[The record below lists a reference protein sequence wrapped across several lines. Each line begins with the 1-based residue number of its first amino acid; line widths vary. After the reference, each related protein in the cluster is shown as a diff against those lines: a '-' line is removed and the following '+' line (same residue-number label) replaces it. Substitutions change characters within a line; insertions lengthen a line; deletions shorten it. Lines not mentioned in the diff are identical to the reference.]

1 VITTLLVANRGEIAR
16 RIFRTAA
23 AMGIGTV
30 AVYAEGDAGSPFV
43 AEADRAVALPGR
55 TAAQTYLNIE
65 ALLAAAA
72 AAGADAVHPG
82 YGFLSERAGFAR
94 AVTAA
99 GLTWVGP
106 PAEVIEVMGDK
117 LAAKRLLADVGVPV
131 LESWE
136 VAGDDLPDLSS
147 VPLPLIVKAAM
158 GGGGK
163 GMRVIGAGPGAADA
177 TAPDTTTS
185 HGTKS
190 DDAGGRGAALDT
202 TIPYSTT
209 SDSAGGAPGMAEA
222 IAAARREAMAAFGD
236 GRVFL
241 ERYVTG
247 ARHVEIQILAD
258 GHGGLVHCFEREC
271 SVQRRH
277 QKIIE
282 ECPSP
287 AVDAGLRHRMGAAA
301 LAAAKAIGYLGAG
314 TVEFL
319 LEPSGEFW
327 FLEVN
332 TRLQVEHPVTE
343 AVTGVDL
350 VREQLLVAQG
360 LPLSVTQDGLAI
372 NGHAIEARLY
382 AEDPA
387 AGFLP
392 SAGTLHDWAPAAAP
406 PCRWESGV
414 AAGGVVGVEFDP
426 MLAKVIAH
434 APARTEAARALALAL
449 ERSRIRGVTT
459 NRDFLVAALR
469 HPDFLAGRTTTAFIE
484 ASGVPL
490 VRQPPEAE
498 LHTAAAGAALAA
510 QAARRA
516 AAPVL
521 ATLPSGWRNTVMP
534 PERAEFRHGQDRLVV
549 SYARQRNGR
558 FAVTVTGAGPVPAGD
573 PRPGE
578 PMTVTGAGPVQAGDP
593 GPGEPMTVTG
603 AGPVPAGDPGPG
615 EPGRASPGSP
625 PTAASAATSAP
636 AGWLV
641 TVHHAG
647 DGWIDFESEGR
658 RHRLH
663 VLAVGDQV
671 WVQGPDGDVALTAVP
686 RFPAAERGGAVAGGL
701 VAPMP
706 GTVLAVHVAPG
717 EPVAAGQL
725 VMIVEAMKMEHRIT
739 APHAGTVTE
748 VRARPGDQVSGGD
761 LVAVLDGSI

>member
-1 VITTLLVANRGEIAR
+1 MITTLLVANRGEIAR

-30 AVYAEGDAGSPFV
+30 AVYAEGDAGAPFV
-43 AEADRAVALPGR
+43 TEADRAVALPGR
-55 TAAQTYLNIE
+55 TAAQTYLNID

-82 YGFLSERAGFAR
+82 YGFLSERAGFAA

-131 LESWE
+131 LESWA
-136 VAGDDLPDLSS
+136 VTGDDLPDLSG

-163 GMRVIGAGPGAADA
+163 GMRVVGAHAE
-177 TAPDTTTS
+177 
-185 HGTKS
+185 
-190 DDAGGRGAALDT
+190 L
-202 TIPYSTT
+202 
-209 SDSAGGAPGMAEA
+209 AEA
-222 IAAARREAMAAFGD
+222 VAAARREAAAAFGD
-236 GRVFL
+236 GTVFL
-241 ERYVTG
+241 ERYITD
-247 ARHVEIQILAD
+247 ARHVEIQVLAD

-271 SVQRRH
+271 SIQRRH

-287 AVDAGLRHRMGAAA
+287 AVDADLRERMGAAA
-301 LAAAKAIGYLGAG
+301 LAAAKAVGYLGAG
-314 TVEFL
+314 TVEFV
-319 LEPSGEFW
+319 LEPSGDFW

-360 LPLSVTQDGLAI
+360 LPLSVTQDGLTI

-392 SAGTLHDWAPAAAP
+392 ATGTLVDWCPATAP
-406 PCRWESGV
+406 PCRWDAGV
-414 AAGGVVGVEFDP
+414 AAGSVVGVEFDP

-434 APARTEAARALALAL
+434 APTRGEAALALAL
-449 ERSRIRGVTT
+449 ALQRSRIRGVTT

-469 HPDFLAGRTTTAFIE
+469 HPDFLAGRTTTSFIE
-484 ASGVPL
+484 RSGVPL
-490 VRQPPEAE
+490 ARRPSPTE
-498 LHTAAAGAALAA
+498 LRAAAIGAALAA
-510 QAARRA
+510 QAAARA

-534 PERAEFRHGQDRLVV
+534 PERAEYRHEQGTVAVD
-549 SYARQRNGR
+549 YARQRDGR
-558 FAVTVTGAGPVPAGD
+558 FAVTVTGAGLAPDGA
-573 PRPGE
+573 REPGQPGAASSE
-578 PMTVTGAGPVQAGDP
+578 PGHDAITGPGTASPDGLGPTTPGSAAP
-593 GPGEPMTVTG
+593 GPGSAAPDSAAPG
-603 AGPVPAGDPGPG
+603 SAAGPVPA
-615 EPGRASPGSP
+615 
-625 PTAASAATSAP
+625 ATSATPGAP
-636 AGWLV
+636 APPPSLVTVQHASQV
-641 TVHHAG
+641 TVHHTG
-647 DGWIDFESEGR
+647 DGWIDFEAGGR

-663 VLAVGDQV
+663 VLTAGDQV

-686 RFPAAERGGAVAGGL
+686 RFPESERGEAVAGGL

-706 GTVLAVHVAPG
+706 GTVLAVHVAAG
-717 EPVAAGQL
+717 DTVAQGQL
-725 VMIVEAMKMEHRIT
+725 LMIVEAMKMEHRIV
-739 APHAGTVTE
+739 APAAGTVGE
-748 VRARPGDQVSGGD
+748 VRAHPGDQVSGGD
-761 LVAVLDGSI
+761 LLAVLDESP

>member
-16 RIFRTAA
+16 RIVRTAA

-30 AVYAEGDAGSPFV
+30 AVYAEGDAGAPFV

-55 TAAQTYLNIE
+55 TAAQTYLNIG

-82 YGFLSERAGFAR
+82 YGFLSERADFAR

-131 LESWE
+131 LPSWE
-136 VAGDDLPDLSS
+136 VAGDDLPALDGAG
-147 VPLPLIVKAAM
+147 LPLIVKAAA
-158 GGGGK
+158 GGGGR
-163 GMRVIGAGPGAADA
+163 GMRVVAEPGELAGAV
-177 TAPDTTTS
+177 
-185 HGTKS
+185 
-190 DDAGGRGAALDT
+190 
-202 TIPYSTT
+202 
-209 SDSAGGAPGMAEA
+209 
-222 IAAARREAMAAFGD
+222 AAARREAAAAFGD
-236 GRVFL
+236 GTVFC
-241 ERYVTG
+241 ERYITD
-247 ARHVEIQILAD
+247 ARHVEIQVLAD
-258 GHGGLVHCFEREC
+258 SHGNLVHCFEREC

-287 AVDAGLRHRMGAAA
+287 AVDAGLRQRMGAAA
-301 LAAAKAIGYLGAG
+301 LAAAKAAGYLGAG
-314 TVEFL
+314 TVEFV

-392 SAGTLHDWAPAAAP
+392 ATGTLLDWCPATAP

-414 AAGGVVGVEFDP
+414 AAGSVVGVEFDP

-434 APARTEAARALALAL
+434 APARTEAALALALAL
-449 ERSRIRGVTT
+449 QRSRIRGVTT

-484 ASGVPL
+484 RSGVPL
-490 VRQPPEAE
+490 ARQPSPAE
-498 LHTAAAGAALAA
+498 LRTAATGAALAA

-516 AAPVL
+516 VAPVL
-521 ATLPSGWRNTVMP
+521 ATLPSGWRNSVMP
-534 PERAEFRHGQDRLVV
+534 PERAGFRHGAGAVVV
-549 SYARQRNGR
+549 SYARQRDGR
-558 FAVTVTGAGPVPAGD
+558 FTVTVTGAGPD
-573 PRPGE
+573 PD
-578 PMTVTGAGPVQAGDP
+578 GDP
-593 GPGEPMTVTG
+593 GSGEP
-603 AGPVPAGDPGPG
+603 
-615 EPGRASPGSP
+615 
-625 PTAASAATSAP
+625 
-636 AGWLV
+636 V
-641 TVHHAG
+641 TVYQAG
-647 DGWIDFESEGR
+647 DGWIDFGSGGR

-663 VLAVGDQV
+663 VLTAGDRV

-686 RFPAAERGGAVAGGL
+686 RFPDTERGETVAGGL

-706 GTVLAVHVAPG
+706 GTVLAVHVAAG
-717 EPVAAGQL
+717 DTVAAGGL

-739 APHAGTVTE
+739 APHAGTVAE

-761 LVAVLDGSI
+761 LLAVLDEGS

>member
-1 VITTLLVANRGEIAR
+1 
-16 RIFRTAA
+16 
-23 AMGIGTV
+23 MGIGTV
-30 AVYAEGDAGSPFV
+30 AVYAEGDAGAPFV
-43 AEADRAVALPGR
+43 TEADRAVALPGR

-65 ALLAAAA
+65 ALLEAAA

-106 PAEVIEVMGDK
+106 PAEVIETMGDK

-136 VAGDDLPDLSS
+136 VTGDDLPDVSG

-163 GMRVIGAGPGAADA
+163 GMRVVTGPGELADA
-177 TAPDTTTS
+177 V
-185 HGTKS
+185 
-190 DDAGGRGAALDT
+190 
-202 TIPYSTT
+202 
-209 SDSAGGAPGMAEA
+209 
-222 IAAARREAMAAFGD
+222 AAARREASAAFGD
-236 GRVFL
+236 GTVFL
-241 ERYVTG
+241 ERYITD
-247 ARHVEIQILAD
+247 ARHVEIQVLAD

-271 SVQRRH
+271 SIQRRH

-287 AVDAGLRHRMGAAA
+287 AVDPGLRERMGAAA
-301 LAAAKAIGYLGAG
+301 LAAAKAVGYLGAG
-314 TVEFL
+314 TVEFV
-319 LEPSGEFW
+319 LEPSGDFW

-372 NGHAIEARLY
+372 DGHAIEARLY

-392 SAGTLHDWAPAAAP
+392 ATGTLVDWFPAAAP
-406 PCRWESGV
+406 PCRWDAGV
-414 AAGGVVGVEFDP
+414 ETGSVVGVEFDP

-434 APARTEAARALALAL
+434 APARGEAALALAL
-449 ERSRIRGVTT
+449 ALQRSRIRGVTT

-469 HPDFLAGRTTTAFIE
+469 HPDFLAGRTTTSFIE
-484 ASGVPL
+484 RSAVPL
-490 VRQPPEAE
+490 ARRPSPAE
-498 LHTAAAGAALAA
+498 LRTAAIGAALAA
-510 QAARRA
+510 QAATRA

-521 ATLPSGWRNTVMP
+521 ATLPSGWRNSVMP
-534 PERAEFRHGQDRLVV
+534 PERAEYRHGQDTVVV
-549 SYARQRNGR
+549 SYASQRDGR
-558 FAVTVTGAGPVPAGD
+558 FAVTLTGAGPAPD
-573 PRPGE
+573 
-578 PMTVTGAGPVQAGDP
+578 GAGGSG
-593 GPGEPMTVTG
+593 GPAAASP
-603 AGPVPAGDPGPG
+603 
-615 EPGRASPGSP
+615 EPGHDGTTVPGAAALDSA
-625 PTAASAATSAP
+625 AASATPDAP
-636 AGWLV
+636 ARPACLV

-647 DGWIDFESEGR
+647 DGWIDFEAGGR
-658 RHRLH
+658 RHRVH
-663 VLAVGDQV
+663 VLAAGDQV

-686 RFPAAERGGAVAGGL
+686 RFAESDRGEAVAGGL

-706 GTVLAVHVAPG
+706 GTVLAVHVGPG
-717 EPVAAGQL
+717 DTVAQGQL
-725 VMIVEAMKMEHRIT
+725 LMIVEAMKMEHRIT
-739 APHAGTVTE
+739 APRTGTVSE
-748 VRARPGDQVSGGD
+748 VRVRPGDQVNGGD
-761 LVAVLDGSI
+761 LLAVLDEAP

>member
-1 VITTLLVANRGEIAR
+1 MITTLLVANRGEIAR
-16 RIFRTAA
+16 RIVRTAA

-43 AEADRAVALPGR
+43 TEADRAVALPGR
-55 TAAQTYLNIE
+55 TAAQTYLNVE

-82 YGFLSERAGFAR
+82 YGFLSEQAGFAR

-106 PAEVIEVMGDK
+106 PAEVIETMGDK
-117 LAAKRLLADVGVPV
+117 LAAKRLLVGVGVPV

-136 VAGDDLPDLSS
+136 VTGDDLPDLSG

-163 GMRVIGAGPGAADA
+163 GMRVIGTGPGAA
-177 TAPDTTTS
+177 
-185 HGTKS
+185 GG
-190 DDAGGRGAALDT
+190 AGGPDL
-202 TIPYSTT
+202 
-209 SDSAGGAPGMAEA
+209 AEA
-222 IAAARREAMAAFGD
+222 VAAARREAAAAFGD
-236 GRVFL
+236 GTVFL
-241 ERYVTG
+241 ERYITD

-271 SVQRRH
+271 SIQRRH

-287 AVDAGLRHRMGAAA
+287 AVDPGLRERMGAAA
-301 LAAAKAIGYLGAG
+301 LAAAKAVGYLGAG
-314 TVEFL
+314 TVEFV
-319 LEPSGEFW
+319 LEPSGDFW

-372 NGHAIEARLY
+372 EGHAIEARLY

-392 SAGTLHDWAPAAAP
+392 ATGTLVDWCPATAP
-406 PCRWESGV
+406 PCRWDAGV
-414 AAGGVVGVEFDP
+414 TAGSVVGVEFDP

-434 APARTEAARALALAL
+434 APTRGEAARALALAL
-449 ERSRIRGVTT
+449 QRSRIRGVTT

-469 HPDFLAGRTTTAFIE
+469 HPDFLAGRTTTSFIE
-484 ASGVPL
+484 RSAVPL
-490 VRQPPEAE
+490 ARWPSPAE
-498 LHTAAAGAALAA
+498 LRTAAIGAALAA
-510 QAARRA
+510 QAAARA

-521 ATLPSGWRNTVMP
+521 ATLPSGWRNSVMP
-534 PERAEFRHGQDRLVV
+534 PQRARYRHGLDTVVV
-549 SYARQRNGR
+549 SYASRRDGR
-558 FAVTVTGAGPVPAGD
+558 FAVTVTGAGL
-573 PRPGE
+573 E
-578 PMTVTGAGPVQAGDP
+578 PDGTPESA
-593 GPGEPMTVTG
+593 EP
-603 AGPVPAGDPGPG
+603 
-615 EPGRASPGSP
+615 
-625 PTAASAATSAP
+625 
-636 AGWLV
+636 V

-647 DGWIDFESEGR
+647 DGWIEFDAGGQ

-663 VLAVGDQV
+663 VLAAGDQV

-686 RFPAAERGGAVAGGL
+686 RFPGSDRGDAVAGGL

-717 EPVAAGQL
+717 DTVAQGQL
-725 VMIVEAMKMEHRIT
+725 LMTVEAMKMEHRIT
-739 APHAGTVTE
+739 APAAGTVSE
-748 VRARPGDQVSGGD
+748 VRARPGDQVNGGD
-761 LVAVLDGSI
+761 LLAVLDEAS

>member
-1 VITTLLVANRGEIAR
+1 MITTLLVANRGEIAR
-16 RIFRTAA
+16 RIIRTAG
-23 AMGIGTV
+23 AMGMRTV
-30 AVYAEGDAGSPFV
+30 AVYADPDAGAPYV

-55 TAAQTYLNIE
+55 TAAQTYLNIG

-94 AVTAA
+94 AVAGA

-106 PAEVIEVMGDK
+106 PAEVIEAMGDK
-117 LAAKRLLADVGVPV
+117 LAAKRLLAEVGVPV

-136 VAGDDLPDLSS
+136 VAGETLPDLAG
-147 VPLPLIVKAAM
+147 VPLPLIVKAAA

-163 GMRVIGAGPGAADA
+163 GMRIVGAGPGAA
-177 TAPDTTTS
+177 
-185 HGTKS
+185 G
-190 DDAGGRGAALDT
+190 
-202 TIPYSTT
+202 
-209 SDSAGGAPGMAEA
+209 SAGASPELADA
-222 IAAARREAMAAFGD
+222 VAAARREAAAAFGD
-236 GRVFL
+236 GTVFL
-241 ERYVTG
+241 ERYITG
-247 ARHVEIQILAD
+247 ARHVEIQVLAD
-258 GHGGLVHCFEREC
+258 SHGGVVHCFEREC
-271 SVQRRH
+271 SIQRRH
-277 QKIIE
+277 QKVIE

-287 AVDAGLRHRMGAAA
+287 AVDAGLRDRMGAAA
-301 LAAAKAIGYLGAG
+301 LAAAKAVGYLGAG
-314 TVEFL
+314 TVEFVL
-319 LEPSGEFW
+319 APSGDFW

-360 LPLSVTQDGLAI
+360 LPLSVTQDALAM

-392 SAGTLHDWAPAAAP
+392 ATGTLVDWCPAAAP
-406 PCRWESGV
+406 PCRWDSGV
-414 AAGGVVGVEFDP
+414 AAGSAVGVEFDP

-434 APARTEAARALALAL
+434 APARTEAALGLALAL
-449 ERSRIRGVTT
+449 ERSRIRGVST

-469 HPDFLAGRTTTAFIE
+469 HPEFLGGHTTTSFIE
-484 ASGVPL
+484 DTGVALARRPS
-490 VRQPPEAE
+490 PAE
-498 LHTAAAGAALAA
+498 LRTAATGAALAA
-510 QAARRA
+510 QATRRA

-534 PERAEFRHGQDRLVV
+534 PERAEFRHGPDTVVV
-549 SYARQRNGR
+549 SYARQRDGR
-558 FAVTVTGAGPVPAGD
+558 FAVTVTGAAPVPNGAPGSGESVTVAGAA
-573 PRPGE
+573 PVLGGAPESGE
-578 PMTVTGAGPVQAGDP
+578 P
-593 GPGEPMTVTG
+593 
-603 AGPVPAGDPGPG
+603 
-615 EPGRASPGSP
+615 
-625 PTAASAATSAP
+625 
-636 AGWLV
+636 V

-647 DGWIDFESEGR
+647 DGRIDFTSGGQ

-663 VLAVGDQV
+663 VFAAGDRV

-686 RFPAAERGGAVAGGL
+686 RFPDAEHGGTVAGGL

-706 GTVLAVHVAPG
+706 GTVLAVHAAAG
-717 EPVAAGQL
+717 DTVAAGQL
-725 VMIVEAMKMEHRIT
+725 LMIMEAMKMEHRIT
-739 APHAGTVTE
+739 APRAGTLRE

-761 LVAVLDGSI
+761 LLAVLDEAP

>member
-1 VITTLLVANRGEIAR
+1 
-16 RIFRTAA
+16 
-23 AMGIGTV
+23 M
-30 AVYAEGDAGSPFV
+30 
-43 AEADRAVALPGR
+43 ALPGR
-55 TAAQTYLNIE
+55 TAAQTYLNID

-72 AAGADAVHPG
+72 ATGADAVHPG

-136 VAGDDLPDLSS
+136 VTGDGLPDLSGAG
-147 VPLPLIVKAAM
+147 LPLIVKAAL

-163 GMRVIGAGPGAADA
+163 GMRVIGAGPG
-177 TAPDTTTS
+177 P
-185 HGTKS
+185 
-190 DDAGGRGAALDT
+190 
-202 TIPYSTT
+202 
-209 SDSAGGAPGMAEA
+209 AGGAGGPDLADA
-222 IAAARREAMAAFGD
+222 VAAARREAAAAFGD
-236 GRVFL
+236 GTVFL
-241 ERYVTG
+241 ERYITD
-247 ARHVEIQILAD
+247 ARHVEIQVLAD
-258 GHGGLVHCFEREC
+258 AHGGLVHCFEREC
-271 SVQRRH
+271 SIQRRH

-287 AVDAGLRHRMGAAA
+287 AVDPGLRERMGAAA
-301 LAAAKAIGYLGAG
+301 LAAAKAVGYLGAG
-314 TVEFL
+314 TVEFV
-319 LEPSGEFW
+319 LEPSGDFW

-372 NGHAIEARLY
+372 DGHAIEARLY

-392 SAGTLHDWAPAAAP
+392 ATGTLTDWCPATAP
-406 PCRWESGV
+406 PCRWDAGV
-414 AAGGVVGVEFDP
+414 AAGSVVGVEFDP

-434 APARTEAARALALAL
+434 APTRGEAALALAL
-449 ERSRIRGVTT
+449 ALRRSRIRGVTT

-469 HPDFLAGRTTTAFIE
+469 HPDFLAGRTTTSFIE
-484 ASGVPL
+484 RSAVPL
-490 VRQPPEAE
+490 ARHPSPAE
-498 LHTAAAGAALAA
+498 LRTAAIGAALAA
-510 QAARRA
+510 QAAARA

-534 PERAEFRHGQDRLVV
+534 PERAQYRHGPDTVAV
-549 SYARQRNGR
+549 SYARQRDGR
-558 FAVTVTGAGPVPAGD
+558 FAVTVTGGSLAPD
-573 PRPGE
+573 
-578 PMTVTGAGPVQAGDP
+578 GAPKS
-593 GPGEPMTVTG
+593 
-603 AGPVPAGDPGPG
+603 G
-615 EPGRASPGSP
+615 EPGQDGSAGPGSDSAGP
-625 PTAASAATSAP
+625 GSAAPGSAGPGSAAPGPAATSATP
-636 AGWLV
+636 GAAASPPSLVTVHHASLV

-647 DGWIDFESEGR
+647 DGWIEFDTGGQ

-663 VLAVGDQV
+663 VLAAGDQV

-686 RFPAAERGGAVAGGL
+686 RFPEAERGEAVAGGL

-706 GTVLAVHVAPG
+706 GTVLAVHAAPG
-717 EPVAAGQL
+717 DTVAQGQL
-725 VMIVEAMKMEHRIT
+725 LMIVEAMKMEHRIT
-739 APHAGTVTE
+739 APAAGTVTE

-761 LVAVLDGSI
+761 LLAVLDGAP

>member
-1 VITTLLVANRGEIAR
+1 MITTLLVANRGEIAR
-16 RIFRTAA
+16 RIIRTAG
-23 AMGIGTV
+23 AMGMRTV
-30 AVYAEGDAGSPFV
+30 AVYADPDAGAPYV

-55 TAAQTYLNIE
+55 TAAQTYLNIG

-94 AVTAA
+94 AVAGA

-106 PAEVIEVMGDK
+106 PAEVIEAMGDK
-117 LAAKRLLADVGVPV
+117 LAAKRLLAEVGVPV

-136 VAGDDLPDLSS
+136 VAGETLPDLAG
-147 VPLPLIVKAAM
+147 VPLPLIVKAAA

-163 GMRVIGAGPGAADA
+163 GMRIVGAGPGAA
-177 TAPDTTTS
+177 
-185 HGTKS
+185 G
-190 DDAGGRGAALDT
+190 
-202 TIPYSTT
+202 
-209 SDSAGGAPGMAEA
+209 SAGASPELADA
-222 IAAARREAMAAFGD
+222 VAAARREAAAAFGD
-236 GRVFL
+236 GTVFL
-241 ERYVTG
+241 ERYITG
-247 ARHVEIQILAD
+247 ARHVEIQVLAD
-258 GHGGLVHCFEREC
+258 SHGGVVHCFEREC
-271 SVQRRH
+271 SIQRRH
-277 QKIIE
+277 QKVIE

-287 AVDAGLRHRMGAAA
+287 AVDAGLRDRMGAAA
-301 LAAAKAIGYLGAG
+301 LAAAKAAGYLGAG
-314 TVEFL
+314 TVEFV
-319 LEPSGEFW
+319 LEPSGDFW

-360 LPLSVTQDGLAI
+360 LPLSVTQDALAM

-392 SAGTLHDWAPAAAP
+392 ATGTLVDWCPAAAP
-406 PCRWESGV
+406 PCRWDSGV
-414 AAGGVVGVEFDP
+414 AAGSAVGVEFDP

-434 APARTEAARALALAL
+434 APARTAAALGLALAL
-449 ERSRIRGVTT
+449 ERSRIRGVST

-469 HPDFLAGRTTTAFIE
+469 HPEFLGGHTTTSFIE
-484 ASGVPL
+484 DTGVALARRPS
-490 VRQPPEAE
+490 PAE
-498 LHTAAAGAALAA
+498 LRTAVTGAALAA
-510 QAARRA
+510 QATRRA

-534 PERAEFRHGQDRLVV
+534 PERAEFRHGPDTVVV
-549 SYARQRNGR
+549 SYARQRDGR
-558 FAVTVTGAGPVPAGD
+558 FAVTVTGAAPVPNGAPGSGESVTVAGAA
-573 PRPGE
+573 PGLGGAPGSGE
-578 PMTVTGAGPVQAGDP
+578 P
-593 GPGEPMTVTG
+593 
-603 AGPVPAGDPGPG
+603 
-615 EPGRASPGSP
+615 
-625 PTAASAATSAP
+625 
-636 AGWLV
+636 V

-647 DGWIDFESEGR
+647 DGRIDFTSGGQ

-663 VLAVGDQV
+663 VFAAGDRV

-686 RFPAAERGGAVAGGL
+686 RFPDAEHGGTVAGGL

-706 GTVLAVHVAPG
+706 GTVLAVHAAAG
-717 EPVAAGQL
+717 DTVAAGQL
-725 VMIVEAMKMEHRIT
+725 LMIMEAMKMEHRIT
-739 APHAGTVTE
+739 APRAGTLRE

-761 LVAVLDGSI
+761 LLAVLDEAP

>member
-1 VITTLLVANRGEIAR
+1 MITTLLVANRGEIAR
-16 RIFRTAA
+16 RVIRTGA

-30 AVYAEGDAGSPFV
+30 AVYAEGDAAAPFV
-43 AEADRAVALPGR
+43 TEADRAVALPGR

-72 AAGADAVHPG
+72 AAGADAIHPG
-82 YGFLSERAGFAR
+82 YGFLSERADFAR

-117 LAAKRLLADVGVPV
+117 LAAKRLLDGVGVPV

-136 VAGDDLPDLSS
+136 VTGDAVPDLGGAG
-147 VPLPLIVKAAM
+147 LPLIVKAAA

-163 GMRVIGAGPGAADA
+163 GMRVVREPGELADA
-177 TAPDTTTS
+177 V
-185 HGTKS
+185 
-190 DDAGGRGAALDT
+190 
-202 TIPYSTT
+202 
-209 SDSAGGAPGMAEA
+209 
-222 IAAARREAMAAFGD
+222 AAARREAAAAFGD
-236 GRVFL
+236 GTVFA
-241 ERYVTG
+241 ERYITQ
-247 ARHVEIQILAD
+247 ARHVEIQVLAD

-287 AVDAGLRHRMGAAA
+287 ALDAGLRERMAAAA
-301 LAAAKAIGYLGAG
+301 LAAAKAVGYVGAG
-314 TVEFL
+314 TVEFV
-319 LEPSGEFW
+319 LEPGGDFW

-392 SAGTLHDWAPAAAP
+392 ATGTLVDWSPAAAP
-406 PCRWESGV
+406 PCRWDSGV
-414 AAGGVVGVEFDP
+414 AAGSAVGVEFDP

-434 APARTEAARALALAL
+434 APTRAEAALALAL
-449 ERSRIRGVTT
+449 ALARSRIRGVTT

-469 HPDFLAGRTTTAFIE
+469 HPDFLAGRTTTSFIE

-490 VRQPPEAE
+490 ARRPSPAE
-498 LHTAAAGAALAA
+498 LRTAAIGAALAA

-534 PERAEFRHGQDRLVV
+534 PERAEFRHGPETVAV
-549 SYARQRNGR
+549 SYARQRDGR
-558 FAVTVTGAGPVPAGD
+558 FAVTVTGAGLD
-573 PRPGE
+573 PEGTPE
-578 PMTVTGAGPVQAGDP
+578 P
-593 GPGEPMTVTG
+593 
-603 AGPVPAGDPGPG
+603 
-615 EPGRASPGSP
+615 
-625 PTAASAATSAP
+625 
-636 AGWLV
+636 V
-641 TVHHAG
+641 TVRHAG
-647 DGWIDFESEGR
+647 DGWIDFTSGGR

-663 VLAVGDQV
+663 VLAAGNQV
-671 WVQGPDGDVALTAVP
+671 WAQGPDGDVALTAVP
-686 RFPAAERGGAVAGGL
+686 RFPDAEHGEAVAGGL

-717 EPVAAGQL
+717 DAVAAGQL

-739 APHAGTVTE
+739 APRAGMVTE
-748 VRARPGDQVSGGD
+748 IRARPGDQVNGGD
-761 LVAVLDGSI
+761 LLAILDEGP

>member
-16 RIFRTAA
+16 RILRTAA

-30 AVYAEGDAGSPFV
+30 AVYAEGDAGAPFV
-43 AEADRAVALPGR
+43 TEADRAVALPGR
-55 TAAQTYLNIE
+55 TAAQTYLNIG

-82 YGFLSERAGFAR
+82 YGFLSERADFAR
-94 AVTAA
+94 AVAAA

-106 PAEVIEVMGDK
+106 PAEVIETMGDK
-117 LAAKRLLADVGVPV
+117 LAAKRLLAGVGVPV

-136 VAGDDLPDLSS
+136 VTGDDLPDLSGGGG
-147 VPLPLIVKAAM
+147 VPLPLIIKAAM

-163 GMRVIGAGPGAADA
+163 GMRVIGAGPAA
-177 TAPDTTTS
+177 
-185 HGTKS
+185 
-190 DDAGGRGAALDT
+190 AGGTGSD
-202 TIPYSTT
+202 STT
-209 SDSAGGAPGMAEA
+209 SYSTISDSTGDEVAEA
-222 IAAARREAMAAFGD
+222 VAAARREAAAAFGD
-236 GRVFL
+236 GTVFL
-241 ERYVTG
+241 ERYITD
-247 ARHVEIQILAD
+247 ARHVEIQVLAD

-271 SVQRRH
+271 SIQRRH

-287 AVDAGLRHRMGAAA
+287 AVDPGLRERMGAAA
-301 LAAAKAIGYLGAG
+301 LAAAKAVGYLGAG
-314 TVEFL
+314 TVEFV
-319 LEPSGEFW
+319 LEPSGDFW

-372 NGHAIEARLY
+372 HGHAIEARLY

-392 SAGTLHDWAPAAAP
+392 ATGTLVDWCPATAP
-406 PCRWESGV
+406 PCRWDAGV
-414 AAGGVVGVEFDP
+414 ETGSVAGVEFDP

-434 APARTEAARALALAL
+434 APARGEAALALAL
-449 ERSRIRGVTT
+449 ALQRSRIRGVTT

-469 HPDFLAGRTTTAFIE
+469 HPDFLAGRTTTSFIE
-484 ASGVPL
+484 RSAVPL
-490 VRQPPEAE
+490 ARRPSPAE
-498 LHTAAAGAALAA
+498 LRTAAIGAALAA
-510 QAARRA
+510 QAATRA

-521 ATLPSGWRNTVMP
+521 ATLPSGWRNSVMP
-534 PERAEFRHGQDRLVV
+534 PERAQYRHGQDTVVV
-549 SYARQRNGR
+549 SYARQRDGR
-558 FAVTVTGAGPVPAGD
+558 FAVTVAGAGVDPDSNSGSGEPVTVTGAGPVPD
-573 PRPGE
+573 R
-578 PMTVTGAGPVQAGDP
+578 DP
-593 GPGEPMTVTG
+593 GS
-603 AGPVPAGDPGPG
+603 G
-615 EPGRASPGSP
+615 EPGQASPG
-625 PTAASAATSAP
+625 PTGTSAAPGSP
-636 AGWLV
+636 AAALV

-647 DGWIDFESEGR
+647 DGWIDFGSGGQ

-663 VLAVGDQV
+663 VLAAGDQV

-686 RFPAAERGGAVAGGL
+686 RFPESDLGEAVAGGL

-706 GTVLAVHVAPG
+706 GTVLAVHVGPG
-717 EPVAAGQL
+717 DTVAQGQL
-725 VMIVEAMKMEHRIT
+725 LMIVEAMKMEHRIT
-739 APHAGTVTE
+739 APRAGTVGE
-748 VRARPGDQVSGGD
+748 VRARPGDQVNGGD
-761 LVAVLDGSI
+761 LLAVLDEAT

>member
-1 VITTLLVANRGEIAR
+1 
-16 RIFRTAA
+16 
-23 AMGIGTV
+23 MGIGTV
-30 AVYAEGDAGSPFV
+30 AVYAEGDAGAPFV
-43 AEADRAVALPGR
+43 TEADRALALPGR
-55 TAAQTYLNIE
+55 TAAQTYLNIG
-65 ALLAAAA
+65 ALLEAAA

-106 PAEVIEVMGDK
+106 PAEVIETMGDK

-136 VAGDDLPDLSS
+136 VTGDDLPDLSG

-163 GMRVIGAGPGAADA
+163 GMRVVTERGELADA
-177 TAPDTTTS
+177 V
-185 HGTKS
+185 
-190 DDAGGRGAALDT
+190 
-202 TIPYSTT
+202 
-209 SDSAGGAPGMAEA
+209 
-222 IAAARREAMAAFGD
+222 AAARREAAAAFGD
-236 GRVFL
+236 GTVFL
-241 ERYVTG
+241 ERYITD
-247 ARHVEIQILAD
+247 ARHVEIQVLAD

-271 SVQRRH
+271 SIQRRH

-287 AVDAGLRHRMGAAA
+287 AVDPGLRDRIGAAA
-301 LAAAKAIGYLGAG
+301 LAAAKAVGYLGAG
-314 TVEFL
+314 TVEFV
-319 LEPSGEFW
+319 LEPSGDFW

-372 NGHAIEARLY
+372 DGHAIEARLY

-392 SAGTLHDWAPAAAP
+392 ATGTLVDWCPAAAP
-406 PCRWESGV
+406 PCRWDAGV
-414 AAGGVVGVEFDP
+414 ETGSVVGVEFDP

-434 APARTEAARALALAL
+434 APARGEAALALAL
-449 ERSRIRGVTT
+449 ALRRSRIRGVTT

-469 HPDFLAGRTTTAFIE
+469 HPEFLGGHTTTSFIE
-484 ASGVPL
+484 DTGVALARRPS
-490 VRQPPEAE
+490 PAE
-498 LHTAAAGAALAA
+498 LRTAATGAALAA
-510 QAARRA
+510 QATRRA

-534 PERAEFRHGQDRLVV
+534 PERAEFRHGPDTVVV
-549 SYARQRNGR
+549 SYARQRDGR
-558 FAVTVTGAGPVPAGD
+558 FAVTVTGAAPVPNGAPGSGESVTVAGAA
-573 PRPGE
+573 PGLGGAPGSGE
-578 PMTVTGAGPVQAGDP
+578 P
-593 GPGEPMTVTG
+593 
-603 AGPVPAGDPGPG
+603 
-615 EPGRASPGSP
+615 
-625 PTAASAATSAP
+625 
-636 AGWLV
+636 V

-647 DGWIDFESEGR
+647 DGRIDFTSGGQ

-663 VLAVGDQV
+663 VFAAGDRV

-686 RFPAAERGGAVAGGL
+686 RFPDAEHGGTVAGGL

-706 GTVLAVHVAPG
+706 GTVLAVHAAAG
-717 EPVAAGQL
+717 DTVAAGQL
-725 VMIVEAMKMEHRIT
+725 LMIVEAMKMEHRIT
-739 APHAGTVTE
+739 APRAGTLRE

-761 LVAVLDGSI
+761 LLAVLDEAP